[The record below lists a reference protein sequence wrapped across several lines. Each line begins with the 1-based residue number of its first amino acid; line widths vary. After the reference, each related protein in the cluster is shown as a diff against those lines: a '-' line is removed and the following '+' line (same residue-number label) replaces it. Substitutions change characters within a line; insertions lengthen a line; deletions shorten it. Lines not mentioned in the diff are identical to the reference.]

1 MMEVTF
7 EDLLLWEGISLI
19 DSMVAVGFAKSKSEA
34 RRMIEQG
41 SIKIDDIKVTNL
53 KAVLLFS
60 PDKTKHCVVH

>member
-1 MMEVTF
+1 MMQVTF

-19 DSMVAVGFAKSKSEA
+19 DSMVVVGFAKSKSEA
-34 RRMIEQG
+34 RRLIEQG
-41 SIKIDDIKVTNL
+41 SIKIDDIKVTNP